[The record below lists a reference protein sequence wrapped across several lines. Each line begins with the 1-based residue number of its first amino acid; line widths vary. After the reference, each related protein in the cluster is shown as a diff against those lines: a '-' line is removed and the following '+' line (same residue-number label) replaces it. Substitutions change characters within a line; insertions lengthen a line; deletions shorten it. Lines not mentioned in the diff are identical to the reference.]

1 MKDNVTLPT
10 PEASEL
16 VSTPFGAEK
25 AAELSDHTL
34 LDNAEARL
42 AGIMD
47 AAMDAIITI
56 DSRHRIVFFNRAAEE
71 MFRCTAESILGKP
84 LDLLIPER
92 FREDHSGHIDAFG
105 RTGITSRSMAGT
117 RDIYALRADGDEF
130 PAEAS
135 ISQLDGGE
143 QKLYTVIMR
152 DVTSRVLARQ
162 EIERQTMLLDLAP
175 VIIFTLDWRIA
186 SWNAGAERLYGWS
199 AQEAIGKFAYK
210 LLDTIYPEPRQKVI
224 DDFFVNG
231 SWQGDLAHLKKNG
244 ERVIVASN
252 LALHHGPD
260 GKPLEILALNIDIT
274 ERKRA
279 EYELI
284 ESEKRY
290 KRLFAESPYPMWV
303 FDRETLQFL
312 EVNEAAIRQYGF
324 TRDEF
329 LSMTIKD
336 IRPVEDLPRFLEST
350 RQLSDQL
357 SANEVWRHKR
367 KDGQVMDVEIN
378 AHSITFDGRPG
389 RLVLAYDITERR
401 MLEEQLRQSQK
412 MEAIGMLAGGIAH
425 DFNNLLTAISGYTE
439 LSLRKLKPDDP
450 IRKNL
455 EEVAKAGDRA
465 AMLTHQ
471 LLAFS
476 RKQVLQPTVLDLN
489 SVITELE
496 KMLRRLIGDN
506 IILES
511 KPAEDLWLTKADAG
525 QIDQIIMNLAIN
537 ARDAMPHGGRL
548 AIETR
553 NIELDENYAAS
564 HLDVTPGDYVM
575 LAVSD
580 TGVGMSP
587 EVRDKVFDPF
597 FTTKEAGKGTG
608 LGLSTVYGIV
618 QQSGGTI
625 WVYSEPGY
633 GTTFKIFLPR
643 VVDDEDAIHR
653 TEPKEIP
660 NGTETVLIAEDA
672 EQVRMLTASVLELY
686 GYNVI
691 EASDGEEALRH
702 CSEHGGSIDLLVTDV
717 VMPGMSGTELAQQ
730 INRQCPDV
738 KVLYI
743 SGYTDD
749 TIVHRG
755 VLEPGTSFLQ
765 KPFTAEVLARKVRS
779 VLDGSL

>member
-1 MKDNVTLPT
+1 MKNNVRLPGSNA
-10 PEASEL
+10 PNSASTTATRE
-16 VSTPFGAEK
+16 T
-25 AAELSDHTL
+25 AAGFSDHTL

-47 AAMDAIITI
+47 AAMDAIITV
-56 DSRHRIVFFNRAAEE
+56 DSRHRIVFFNRAAEQ
-71 MFRCTAESILGKP
+71 MFRCTAEDVLGKP

-92 FREDHSGHIDAFG
+92 FHEHHSEHIDAFG
-105 RTGITSRSMAGT
+105 RTGITSRSMAGS
-117 RDIYALRADGDEF
+117 RDVYALRADGDEF

-135 ISQLDGGE
+135 ISQLDAGD

-152 DVTSRVLARQ
+152 DVSSRVAARL
-162 EIERQTMLLDLAP
+162 EIEKQTILLDLAP
-175 VIIFTLDWRIA
+175 VLMLTLDWRIA

-199 AQEAIGKFAYK
+199 AKEAIGKHAYK
-210 LLDTIYPEPRQKVI
+210 LLDTVYPEPREKI
-224 DDFFVNG
+224 IEDFFANG
-231 SWQGDLAHLKKNG
+231 FWQGDLAHLKKNG

-252 LALHHGPD
+252 LALHNGPD
-260 GKPLEILALNIDIT
+260 GKPREILALNIDIT

-303 FDRETLQFL
+303 FDIETLQFL
-312 EVNEAAIRQYGF
+312 EVNKAAIRQYGF
-324 TRDEF
+324 TREEF

-336 IRPVEDLPRFLEST
+336 IRPEEDLPRFLEST
-350 RQLSDQL
+350 TELSDQL
-357 SANEVWRHKR
+357 SATEVWRHRR
-367 KDGQVMDVEIN
+367 KDGQLLDVEIN
-378 AHSITFDGRPG
+378 AHPITWDGRPG

-425 DFNNLLTAISGYTE
+425 DFNNLLTAINGYTE
-439 LSLRKLKPDDP
+439 LSIRKLKPDDP
-450 IRKNL
+450 IRRNL

-465 AMLTHQ
+465 AMLTQQ

-489 SVITELE
+489 VVIEELK
-496 KMLRRLIGDN
+496 KMLQRLIGDD

-511 KPAEDLWLTKADAG
+511 RASEDLWLTKADAG

-548 AIETR
+548 AIETH
-553 NIELDENYAAS
+553 NVELDEHYAAT
-564 HLDVTPGDYVM
+564 HLDVVSGEYVM

-580 TGVGMSP
+580 TGVGMSQ
-587 EVRDKVFDPF
+587 EIKDKVFDPF
-597 FTTKEAGKGTG
+597 FTTKESGKGTG

-625 WVYSEPGY
+625 WVYSEPGH
-633 GTTFKIFLPR
+633 GTTFKIYFPR
-643 VVDDEDAIHR
+643 VEGDDDAIHR
-653 TEPKEIP
+653 TEAKEAAS
-660 NGTETVLIAEDA
+660 GTETVLIAEDA
-672 EQVRMLTASVLELY
+672 EQVRTLTARVLQQY

-691 EASDGEEALRH
+691 ESRDGHDALQQCR
-702 CSEHGGSIDLLVTDV
+702 EHRGSIDLLVTDV
-717 VMPGMSGTELAQQ
+717 VMPGMNGTELASR
-730 INRQCPDV
+730 ITESCPKL

-749 TIVHRG
+749 TIVHSG
-755 VLEPGTSFLQ
+755 VLAPGTNFLQ
-765 KPFTAEVLARKVRS
+765 KPFTAAMLARKVRA
-779 VLDGSL
+779 VLDGPL